1 MQDEHHI
8 RQRAYEIWER
18 EGRPDGH
25 QDEHWAKARQE
36 IETENSALSPAAEA
50 PEEASPT
57 VTAPDGGGT
66 TPGEAAAA
74 AAAVGTPGKA
84 EPALSGQQAG
94 AAASGKGRRG

>member
-18 EGRPDGH
+18 EGRPDGRH
-25 QDEHWAKARQE
+25 DEHWAMARQE
-36 IETENSALSPAAEA
+36 IEKGRTLAPAA
-50 PEEASPT
+50 PEDASPT
-57 VTAPDGGGT
+57 VAAPDDGGA

-74 AAAVGTPGKA
+74 AAAVGTPGRA

-94 AAASGKGRRG
+94 EAAPGKGRRR

>member
-18 EGRPDGH
+18 EGRPDGR
-25 QDEHWAKARQE
+25 QDEHWAQARRE
-36 IETENSALSPAAEA
+36 IEADSPALSPAAEA
-50 PEEASPT
+50 LEDASPT

-66 TPGEAAAA
+66 TPGQAAA

-84 EPALSGQQAG
+84 EPALSGRQPS
-94 AAASGKGRRG
+94 AAAPGKGRRA